1 MWENFVVAERIKRMG
16 APASF
21 TAAYPDASFE
31 CVTPAELMRFL
42 M

>member
-1 MWENFVVAERIKRMG
+1 MAGYEIKRKEGKRVG

-21 TAAYPDASFE
+21 TVAYPDASFE
-31 CVTPAELMRFL
+31 CVTPAELMEFL